1 MDLPR
6 QPVSDA
12 ILLLGKV
19 KVALKIEPELRGD
32 AKVASETQRSVCR
45 DAPVAMNKFVDP
57 PGRDADVLRQ
67 AVLRNA
73 HRLEELLH
81 EDFTRVDGQY
91 LSLAHSCKMT
101 HGVNNVKRYLCLL
114 RILKQCFRSGFRS
127 LTCPGIGSYS
137 APKNLD
143 FPLLSL

>member
-1 MDLPR
+1 MDLSR
-6 QPVSDA
+6 QAVSYA

-45 DAPVAMNKFVDP
+45 DAPVAMNNFVDP

-81 EDFTRVDGQY
+81 KDLARVDRGY
-91 LSLAHSCKMT
+91 LSLAH
-101 HGVNNVKRYLCLL
+101 V
-114 RILKQCFRSGFRS
+114 
-127 LTCPGIGSYS
+127 S
-137 APKNLD
+137 APND
-143 FPLLSL
+143 SLRSPRHRHFHRASESKCAIDR